1 MIRGSPRNRQF
12 IKTANAHRTGPA
24 PRNSVIRTAC
34 WDRVLGTDTFR
45 AGNARF
51 LRGTASRGGLLSAG
65 DRHFLDGEK
74 AEKENP
80 MVLQGRRGSFY
91 SKNKGSVG
99 DRQSVMVRAQSLS
112 LDTELQ
118 TYR

>member
-1 MIRGSPRNRQF
+1 
-12 IKTANAHRTGPA
+12 
-24 PRNSVIRTAC
+24 
-34 WDRVLGTDTFR
+34 VLGTDTFR
-45 AGNARF
+45 ALSALETRAF
-51 LRGTASRGGLLSAG
+51 CGGPRAG
-65 DRHFLDGEK
+65 DRHFLDGER

-80 MVLQGRRGSFY
+80 MVLQGRRGSLY
-91 SKNKGSVG
+91 SKNKGSGGTGSGG